1 MSGEQQLS
9 GPDLTQGVSLSD
21 IPAGAASGQPAAGG
35 APSGCLLGHAGGE
48 PVLLARVGDEV
59 FAIAAHCTHY
69 GGPLAEGLLVGDT
82 VRCPWHHACFSLRS
96 GEPLRAPALNPVAR
110 YRVERHG
117 DRVTVHEKLPPALP
131 PTAPARTAGAA
142 AAAGEPESV
151 VIVGAGAAGNAA
163 AQRLRREGYAGPV
176 TLIGADDSP
185 PYDRPN
191 ISKDYLAGNAP
202 EEWIPLHPREL
213 YDDRRIELRLGE
225 RVTAI
230 DPRRRTVTLAGGA
243 TLGWGALL
251 LATGAEPVRLELPG
265 GDLPHVHYLRTLADS
280 RGIIAQIANTEKLR
294 AAAAAGAPPPQPP
307 RAVVLGG
314 SFIGLEVAAS
324 LRARQ
329 LEVTVVD
336 RGAVPLARA
345 MGSELGS
352 FVRALHE
359 EHGVAFRLGQQA
371 AAIDPEAVTLASGE
385 RLPAGLVVIGVGVR
399 PALQLAVA
407 AGLAVDGGV
416 LVDEYLQTS
425 APGIYAAGDIARWP
439 DPHTGERL
447 RVEHWVV
454 AERQGQTAAANILGR
469 RERFDA
475 APFFWSQHYDV
486 QISYVGH
493 APSPGKAGGAG
504 GAGGVEVRVAGSL
517 AARDAAV
524 VFRAAGQVRA
534 VATVFRDRLSLEA
547 ELALERGDQ
556 AALAALTADQKA
568 KRTPTS

>member
-1 MSGEQQLS
+1 VAAPG
-9 GPDLTQGVSLSD
+9 
-21 IPAGAASGQPAAGG
+21 AGASA
-35 APSGCLLGHAGGE
+35 
-48 PVLLARVGDEV
+48 
-59 FAIAAHCTHY
+59 
-69 GGPLAEGLLVGDT
+69 
-82 VRCPWHHACFSLRS
+82 
-96 GEPLRAPALNPVAR
+96 
-110 YRVERHG
+110 
-117 DRVTVHEKLPPALP
+117 
-131 PTAPARTAGAA
+131 
-142 AAAGEPESV
+142 PESV
-151 VIVGAGAAGNAA
+151 VIVGAGAAANAA
-163 AQRLRREGYAGPV
+163 AQRLRREGYTGPN
-176 TLIGADDSP
+176 TLVGADDSP

-191 ISKDYLAGNAP
+191 LSKDYLAGNAP

-213 YDDRRIELRLGE
+213 YDERRIELRLGT

-230 DPRRRTVTLAGGA
+230 DPRRRTVTLGGGE
-243 TLGWGALL
+243 TLEWGALL
-251 LATGAEPVRLELPG
+251 LATGAEPVRLDLPG

-280 RGIIAQIANTEKLR
+280 RAIVAQVEKLK
-294 AAAAAGAPPPQPP
+294 AAAAASGASGVP

-329 LEVTVVD
+329 LEVTVVE
-336 RGAVPLARA
+336 RGEVPLARA
-345 MGSELGS
+345 MGREIGA
-352 FVRALHE
+352 FVRSIHE
-359 EHGVAFRLGQQA
+359 EHGVTFRLGQRA
-371 AAIDPEAVTLASGE
+371 VAIDPEAVTLASGE

-399 PALQLAVA
+399 PSVALAEA

-416 LVDEYLQTS
+416 LVDQYLQTS
-425 APGIYAAGDIARWP
+425 SPGIYAAGDIARWP

-493 APSPGKAGGAG
+493 APSSA
-504 GAGGVEVRVAGSL
+504 EVQVAGSL
-517 AARDAAV
+517 AGRDAAV
-524 VFRAAGQVRA
+524 TFTAGGRVRA

-556 AALAALTADQKA
+556 AALAKIAAGSA
-568 KRTPTS
+568 S

>member
-9 GPDLTQGVSLSD
+9 GPDLTQGVSLAD
-21 IPAGAASGQPAAGG
+21 IGASA
-35 APSGCLLGHAGGE
+35 CLLGHAGGE
-48 PVLLARVGDEV
+48 PVLLVRVGDEV

-110 YRVERHG
+110 YRVERQG
-117 DRVTVHEKLPPALP
+117 DRVTVREKLPPAAP
-131 PTAPARTAGAA
+131 PVVSGGAG
-142 AAAGEPESV
+142 GSGPESV
-151 VIVGAGAAGNAA
+151 VIAGAGAAANAA
-163 AQRLRREGYAGPV
+163 AQRLRREGYAGPI
-176 TLIGADDSP
+176 TLVGADDSP

-191 ISKDYLAGNAP
+191 LSKDYLAGNAP

-213 YDDRRIELRLGE
+213 YDERRIELRLGT

-230 DPRRRTVTLAGGA
+230 DPRRRTITLDGGA
-243 TLGWGALL
+243 TLAWGALL
-251 LATGAEPVRLELPG
+251 LATGAEPVRLDLPG
-265 GDLPHVHYLRTLADS
+265 GELPHVCYLRTLADS
-280 RGIIAQIANTEKLR
+280 RAIIARVDALR
-294 AAAAAGAPPPQPP
+294 AASAASATSGVP

-336 RGAVPLARA
+336 RGEVPLARA
-345 MGSELGS
+345 LGREIGA
-352 FVRALHE
+352 FVRSLHE
-359 EHGVAFRLGQQA
+359 EHGVAFRLGQRA
-371 AAIDPEAVTLASGE
+371 TAIDAEAVTLASGE

-399 PALQLAVA
+399 PSLALAET
-407 AGLAVDGGV
+407 AGLAVDDGV

-493 APSPGKAGGAG
+493 APRKD
-504 GAGGVEVRVAGSL
+504 VEVRLAGSL
-517 AARDAAV
+517 AGRDAAV
-524 VFRAAGQVRA
+524 TFSAGGRVRA

-556 AALAALTADQKA
+556 PALAALAEIAAMPERSPK
-568 KRTPTS
+568 PGE

>member
-9 GPDLTQGVSLSD
+9 GPDLTQGVALAE
-21 IPAGAASGQPAAGG
+21 IGA
-35 APSGCLLGHAGGE
+35 SGCLLGHAGGE
-48 PVLLARVGDEV
+48 AVLLVRVGDEV

-69 GGPLAEGLLVGDT
+69 GGPLAEGLVVGDT

-96 GEPLRAPALNPVAR
+96 GEPLRAPALNPLAR
-110 YRVERHG
+110 YRVERQG
-117 DRVTVHEKLPPALP
+117 DRVTVHEKLPPATP
-131 PTAPARTAGAA
+131 QVAFGDAA
-142 AAAGEPESV
+142 AATGPAPESV

-163 AQRLRREGYAGPV
+163 AQRLRREGYAGPI

-191 ISKDYLAGNAP
+191 VSKDYLAGNAP

-213 YDDRRIELRLGE
+213 YDERGIELRLGT

-230 DPRRRTVTLAGGA
+230 DPHRRTVTLEGGA

-251 LATGAEPVRLELPG
+251 LATGAEPVHLDLPG
-265 GDLPHVHYLRTLADS
+265 GGLPHVHYLRTLADS
-280 RGIIAQIANTEKLR
+280 RAIIARVEALR
-294 AAAAAGAPPPQPP
+294 AAAAASPAATPRAAP

-336 RGAVPLARA
+336 RGEVPLARA
-345 MGSELGS
+345 MGREIGA
-352 FVRALHE
+352 FVRSLHE
-359 EHGVAFRLGQQA
+359 EHGVAFRLGQRA
-371 AAIDPEAVTLASGE
+371 AAIDAEAVTLASGE

-399 PALQLAVA
+399 PSVALAEA

-416 LVDEYLQTS
+416 LVDEHLQTS
-425 APGIYAAGDIARWP
+425 APGIWAAGDIARWP
-439 DPHTGERL
+439 DPNTGERL

-493 APSPGKAGGAG
+493 APAASGNDI
-504 GAGGVEVRVAGSL
+504 EVRVAGSL
-517 AARDAAV
+517 AGRDAAV
-524 VFRAAGQVRA
+524 TFTAGGRVHA

-556 AALAALTADQKA
+556 AAMTAMTALAALTAA
-568 KRTPTS
+568 P

>member
-9 GPDLTQGVSLSD
+9 GPDLTQGVPLAEID
-21 IPAGAASGQPAAGG
+21 AG
-35 APSGCLLGHAGGE
+35 GCLLGHAGGE
-48 PVLLARVGDEV
+48 PVLLVRVGDEV
-59 FAIAAHCTHY
+59 FAVAAHCTHY
-69 GGPLAEGLLVGDT
+69 GGPLAEGLVVGDT

-96 GEPLRAPALNPVAR
+96 GEPLRAPALNPLAR
-110 YRVERHG
+110 YRVERQA
-117 DRVTVHEKLPPALP
+117 DRVTVHEKLGPATPPVAF
-131 PTAPARTAGAA
+131 GDAA
-142 AAAGEPESV
+142 ATTGPGPESV

-163 AQRLRREGYAGPV
+163 AQRLRREGYAGPI

-191 ISKDYLAGNAP
+191 VSKDYLAGNAP

-213 YDDRRIELRLGE
+213 YDERRIELRLGT

-230 DPRRRTVTLAGGA
+230 DPRRRTVTLDGGA

-251 LATGAEPVRLELPG
+251 LATGAEPVHLDLPG
-265 GDLPHVHYLRTLADS
+265 GGLPHVHYLRTLADS
-280 RGIIAQIANTEKLR
+280 RAIIARVESLR
-294 AAAAAGAPPPQPP
+294 AASAASGASAPSGAP

-336 RGAVPLARA
+336 LEEVPLARA
-345 MGSELGS
+345 MGREIGA
-352 FVRALHE
+352 FVRSLHE
-359 EHGVAFRLGQQA
+359 EHGVAFRLGQRA
-371 AAIDPEAVTLASGE
+371 AAIESDAVTLASGE

-399 PALQLAVA
+399 PSLGLAES

-493 APSPGKAGGAG
+493 APAGAE
-504 GAGGVEVRVAGSL
+504 ARVAGSL
-517 AARDAAV
+517 AGRDAAV
-524 VFRAAGQVRA
+524 TFSAGGRVRA

-556 AALAALTADQKA
+556 AALAKLAA
-568 KRTPTS
+568 PG